1 MQKMLGLLAAAVL
14 LSASCPAVSVV
25 VDLPSPK
32 PGPALAARIAAGDC
46 EVYGIVHWGL
56 NTYTDREW
64 GYGDEDPALLN
75 PAKFDADQI
84 VGACKA
90 GGLGGLIVV
99 AKHHDGFCLW
109 PTKTTEHNITKT
121 PFWRSQESGVRGQG
135 RDYVKEMEQAC
146 RRAGLKFGVYVSPW
160 DRHDA
165 DYASPKYVE
174 KYHAQIK
181 ELLSGDY
188 GEIFEMWFDGA
199 NGGDGWYGGA
209 KERRRISGDYY
220 RFPEV
225 FKFVRELQPKVCIF
239 AGESDERARP

>member
-1 MQKMLGLLAAAVL
+1 MIGRGKLMTIRKKLLVVAVAAL
-14 LSASCPAVSVV
+14 LSAAHTASALSIDFGPT
-25 VDLPSPK
+25 PK

-75 PAKFDADQI
+75 PVKFDADQI

-121 PFWRSQESGVRGQG
+121 PFWKSWSPKLELENEKIPLSNSNSKLELKRETG
-135 RDYVKEMEQAC
+135 RDYLKEMEQAC

-165 DYASPKYVE
+165 DYASPRYVE
-174 KYHAQIK
+174 KYHAQDRK
-181 ELLSGDY
+181 S
-188 GEIFEMWFDGA
+188 
-199 NGGDGWYGGA
+199 
-209 KERRRISGDYY
+209 
-220 RFPEV
+220 V
-225 FKFVRELQPKVCIF
+225 V
-239 AGESDERARP
+239 